1 MLNDTKDDIV
11 FDSSETEKEESSK
24 IAKRKKEK
32 KKSVG
37 GQNFKNGTIDKSGV
51 DDAARKEAKKVE
63 ESKKEEKKDTGRA
76 PSPISATTFGY
87 TFKLPKFDA
96 SVYI

>member
-37 GQNFKNGTIDKSGV
+37 GQNFKNGTVDKIGAN
-51 DDAARKEAKKVE
+51 DTARKEVKKVE
-63 ESKKEEKKDTGRA
+63 ESKKDTGRA